1 MRTITAQ
8 TEIDALFKG
17 GRRFSSK
24 FVTLIVSP
32 TPTSRGPEGRVMFV
46 AGKRL
51 GGAVWRNR
59 AKRVMRD
66 AVRRAGGPWD
76 GFDVALVAN
85 RETGQV
91 APGDLDASLGQALR
105 RSGVMQ

>member
-59 AKRVMRD
+59 SKRVLRA
-66 AVRRAGGPWD
+66 AVSRSGGPWR
-76 GFDVALVAN
+76 GFDVALVAQKGTA
-85 RETGQV
+85 E
-91 APGDLDASLGQALR
+91 APAYGLDAALEQALQ
-105 RSGVMQ
+105 RSGVVE

>member
-1 MRTITAQ
+1 
-8 TEIDALFKG
+8 
-17 GRRFSSK
+17 
-24 FVTLIVSP
+24 
-32 TPTSRGPEGRVMFV
+32 MFV

-76 GFDVALVAN
+76 GFDVALVAK
-85 RETGQV
+85 RETGQ
-91 APGDLDASLGQALR
+91 ASPGDLDGSLDQALR
-105 RSGVMQ
+105 RSGVVQ